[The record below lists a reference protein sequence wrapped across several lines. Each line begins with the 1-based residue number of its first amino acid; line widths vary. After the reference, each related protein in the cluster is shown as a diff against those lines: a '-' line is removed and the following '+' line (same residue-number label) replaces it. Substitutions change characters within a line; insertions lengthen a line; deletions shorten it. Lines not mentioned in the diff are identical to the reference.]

1 MFEYL
6 IANQD
11 HYKHAKIIRIYNG
24 IYRFLIENP
33 VYLKLNIDED
43 NVDEVFNKL
52 LIIDKKRL

>member
-1 MFEYL
+1 MQRLYEYIL
-6 IANQD
+6 
-11 HYKHAKIIRIYNG
+11 YG